1 MHKHSY
7 LLSKK
12 GEKCK
17 VVVGMSDRV
26 LLLLCFFL
34 LSFLASEKRFKL
46 SLCRSFE
53 ISGNMVTSGNS
64 ISKPELHFSIYT
76 EIKSLLSVICM
87 KKYMLPQSTES
98 NSVKHVVCKAL

>member
-26 LLLLCFFL
+26 LLFLCFFL

-76 EIKSLLSVICM
+76 EIKSLLSV
-87 KKYMLPQSTES
+87 KKYMLPQSPES